1 MYNSIITRLM
11 NGISITEEETKIIR
25 NYADYIIYNQYI
37 SLYDVEN
44 VRQII
49 SICNIIY
56 NNIPNMMS
64 PLDDDQYD
72 RLIVLCRRQGISYEI
87 GAKFTEHVLD
97 SDNPPISNYN
107 MKEVMSIVPNKDD
120 MMYFNELTHNKPP
133 IKEDYIIEPMN
144 SYKEFKKVRS
154 VAHSYDLC
162 GTLDKCK
169 FVLNADASAKGLL
182 NDMSIS
188 IFERDFL
195 AKHIRQHIVD
205 PNNITLI
212 VSLKYDGISVEA
224 TVKGNKIVNA
234 CTRGELSTNTATDLT
249 PILEGL
255 TFARANQ
262 IDSNEELGVK
272 FEFILT
278 KKNMDRIKIIH
289 DKEYVNPR
297 NAVIGLLGR
306 LDSRQFRDYFTPI
319 PLEST
324 LKISTNHVYANNCPR
339 ILELLFLNQYY
350 TKNIDM
356 RFTIIQG
363 NYVEVL
369 YKLKKIVEEAD
380 MLRDYS
386 DFQYDGVVVE
396 YADPYIREVLG
407 KTNSIPN
414 YAIAVKFPPIKKVST
429 FTHYTY
435 SIGQTGV
442 ITPKAHFL
450 PVEFMGQIHDKT
462 TVHSLKRFNELHLR
476 PGDKVDLT
484 LNNDV
489 IVYLTKS
496 QYQNMENDNPYEAF
510 PTHCPSCGSQLRLSS
525 TGDSAYCPNFMCK
538 ERCISRLSNMLSKLN
553 LKGFSTETI
562 RALGVSRLRELLDMD
577 VNRMQEILGDIRGKQ
592 LRDALDSL
600 STTSYPDYIILSSIG
615 FTNIGPVTWQT
626 ILGYFTV
633 DQIING
639 SDKELSVMRSLSSIG
654 DRTYY
659 TILEERQYFKDELNI
674 VNTRMCYISSK
685 SSSNKGQVRFTGVRD
700 ETLANLFRAK
710 GYEVSE
716 GAVSSKCSIL
726 IVPYNGYNSTKV
738 NRAMELR
745 GKTNSD
751 TPKIITVQEAYDLVN

>member
-1 MYNSIITRLM
+1 MYDSIMTRLM
-11 NGISITEEETKIIR
+11 NGMPITEEEIRIIR

-37 SLYDVEN
+37 PPYDVYN
-44 VRQII
+44 VRKII

-56 NNIPNMMS
+56 NNIPNMLS
-64 PLDDDQYD
+64 PLDDEQYD
-72 RLIVLCRRQGISYEI
+72 RLIVLCRRQGIQYEV
-87 GAKFTEHVLD
+87 GAKFAEGILDFDGTPVQDYSMKDVLT
-97 SDNPPISNYN
+97 
-107 MKEVMSIVPNKDD
+107 IVPNKDD
-120 MMYFNELTHNKPP
+120 MIYFDPLTKNKPP
-133 IKEDYIIEPMN
+133 IKEDYIIEPFD
-144 SYKEFKKVRS
+144 SYKEYKKIRS
-154 VAHSYDLC
+154 VPHSYNLC

-169 FVLNADASAKGLL
+169 FVLNADASAVGLA

-212 VSLKYDGISVEA
+212 ASLKYDGVSVEA
-224 TVKGNKIVNA
+224 TVRGNQIISA

-255 TFARANQ
+255 TFARANEV
-262 IDSNEELGVK
+262 DPNEEFGVK
-272 FEFILT
+272 FEFVLT
-278 KKNMDRIKIIH
+278 KRNMDRIRMIH
-289 DKEYVNPR
+289 DKDYVNLR

-324 LKISTNHVYANNCPR
+324 VSISTKCVYANNYPR
-339 ILELLFLNQYY
+339 ILELMFLNQYY

-369 YKLKKIVEEAD
+369 YKLKKLVEEAD

-386 DFQYDGVVVE
+386 EFQYDGIVVE

-414 YAIAVKFPPIKKVST
+414 YAIAIKFPPMRKTST

-435 SIGQTGV
+435 SVGQTGV

-476 PGDKVDLT
+476 PGDKVELT
-484 LNNDV
+484 LSNDV
-489 IVYLTKS
+489 IVYLTKA
-496 QYQNMENDNPYEAF
+496 QYQTENTNEYEQF

-562 RALGVSRLRELLDMD
+562 RALKVSRLKELLDMD
-577 VNRMQEILGDIRGKQ
+577 VSIMKQTLGDVRGQQ

-600 STTSYPDYIILSSIG
+600 SSTAYPDYILLASLG
-615 FTNIGPVTWQT
+615 FTNVGPITWQT
-626 ILGYFTV
+626 IMSYLNI

-639 SDKELSVMRSLSSIG
+639 NDKDLSVMRSLQSIG
-654 DRTYY
+654 DKTYY
-659 TILEERQYFKDELNI
+659 TILEERQYFKDELCI
-674 VNTRMCYISSK
+674 ISKGIPYISSK
-685 SSSNKGQVRFTGVRD
+685 SNSNKGQVRFTGVRD
-700 ETLANLFRAK
+700 EALANMFRSK

-716 GAVSSKCSIL
+716 GSVSSKCAIL
-726 IVPYNGYNSTKV
+726 VVPYTGYNSTKV
-738 NRAMELR
+738 DKAMELR
-745 GKTNSD
+745 NKTNSD
-751 TPKIITVQEAYDLVN
+751 IPKIVTLQEAYELVN